1 MFLPFCSLEEE
12 GGPEEVLPAVRYV
25 SSARL
30 KGKIYSIGSF
40 NGHLQS
46 KPDDSL
52 NPNPL
57 QWTMV
62 KQTNNFRI
70 EACAVL
76 FENKI
81 VVLGGLNDFHLEG
94 YQSIEI
100 YDPETDIWTLGLDM
114 CLPRH
119 RHKAVVLKHHIYAI
133 GGNQIGGYQS
143 KIEQLDLRNPNAR
156 WTLTPHPQLI
166 ENQLE
171 YMSHFGATVVNSKVM
186 LVSPGAGCV
195 PHFYSEETNQWTL
208 ASQPMGLKRGG
219 ELNTEFGQKVNLV
232 TVKGLPNRK
241 DYR

>member
-100 YDPETDIWTLGLDM
+100 YDPDSDEWTFGPSM
-114 CLPRH
+114 STPRSGH
-119 RHKAVVLKHHIYAI
+119 SAVVLNNKIYAI
-133 GGNQIGGYQS
+133 GGGNGINIAS
-143 KIEQLDLRNPNAR
+143 VETLDSLDPNASWR
-156 WTLTPHPQLI
+156 PASEMITPRS
-166 ENQLE
+166 N
-171 YMSHFGATVVNSKVM
+171 FGATVVNNQIMV
-186 LVSPGAGCV
+186 AGGLTEDDRLAKTTE
-195 PHFYSEETNQWTL
+195 FYSEETNQWTP
-208 ASQPMGLKRGG
+208 SQPL
-219 ELNTEFGQKVNLV
+219 QSADCPYLV
-232 TVKGLPNRK
+232 TVKGVPNRK
-241 DYR
+241 DCLAPSSN